1 MIKHI
6 VMWRLKGETPSENR
20 LARELVKAK
29 FEELRT
35 RIPGL
40 RKLEVGADFSAIENA
55 CDLVLYTEFES
66 PEALTAYAEHPE
78 HLRVKRELGDIRIA
92 RFQVDYAVE
101 GE

>member
-20 LARELVKAK
+20 QARELVKAK

-40 RKLEVGADFSAIENA
+40 RRLEVGADFSAIENA

-66 PEALTAYAEHPE
+66 PEALAAYAEHPE
-78 HLRVKRELGDIRIA
+78 HLRIKRELGDIRIA